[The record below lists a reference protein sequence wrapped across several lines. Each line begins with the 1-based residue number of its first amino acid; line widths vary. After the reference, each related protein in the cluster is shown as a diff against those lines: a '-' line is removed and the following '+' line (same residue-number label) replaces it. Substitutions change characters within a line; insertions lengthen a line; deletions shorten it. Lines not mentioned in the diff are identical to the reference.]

1 MEEFNWL
8 GREEFILFSKFW
20 EWNTKNLVLVAFD
33 ICEFDRESDRAFVI
47 EQTTLLLSGNW
58 KKYWKFFFFFF
69 NFSIPKDDGN
79 RYLQLFCG
87 NVVDR
92 IVFLVL
98 FWCK

>member
-47 EQTTLLLSGNW
+47 EQC
-58 KKYWKFFFFFF
+58 YF
-69 NFSIPKDDGN
+69 
-79 RYLQLFCG
+79 
-87 NVVDR
+87 
-92 IVFLVL
+92 
-98 FWCK
+98 

>member
-69 NFSIPKDDGN
+69 LIFRFP
-79 RYLQLFCG
+79 RMM
-87 NVVDR
+87 R
-92 IVFLVL
+92 IVTYNYFVEML
-98 FWCK
+98 